1 MSAWR
6 DTALGLLGGS
16 FDPVHKGHVALA
28 RQLADAAGLSEV
40 RFVIASAPPHR
51 TALVASAPL
60 RLRMLTA
67 AVEGIPGFSVE
78 ECELG
83 PSATGYTVDTLEILG
98 RANPGRTLCWMMGF
112 DSFLTLPTWRRWRSI
127 FVLAHLLV
135 GARAGHQAGPP
146 ASLKA
151 EIESRSVADH
161 RELRASKAGRI
172 MICRKPVEGVS
183 SSRVRRA
190 ARSGDL
196 AQDLIP
202 STVARIITDTGAYAG
217 GEN

>member
-1 MSAWR
+1 MSEWR
-6 DTALGLLGGS
+6 GLGLLGGS
-16 FDPVHKGHVALA
+16 FDPVHKGHLALA
-28 RQLADAAGLSEV
+28 RRLSGAARLSEV

-51 TALVASAPL
+51 GALVASAPL

-83 PSATGYTVDTLEILG
+83 ASASGYTVDTLEFL
-98 RANPGRTLCWMMGF
+98 RRENPGRTLFWMMGF
-112 DSFLTLPTWRRWRSI
+112 DSFLTLPAWRRWRSI
-127 FVLAHLLV
+127 LGLAHLLV
-135 GARAGHQAGPP
+135 GARAGHHAGLP
-146 ASLKA
+146 AALRA
-151 EIESRSVADH
+151 EIGSRSVTDH
-161 RELRASKAGRI
+161 RELRSSAAGRI
-172 MICRKPVEGVS
+172 MICPQPVAAVS

-202 STVARIITDTGAYAG
+202 APVARIISDSGAYAG

>member
-1 MSAWR
+1 MSEWR
-6 DTALGLLGGS
+6 GLGLLGGS

-60 RLRMLTA
+60 RLRMLRA
-67 AVEGIPGFSVE
+67 AVEEIPGFSVE

-83 PSATGYTVDTLEILG
+83 PSATGYTVDTLEFLR

-127 FVLAHLLV
+127 FDLAHLLV
-135 GARAGHQAGPP
+135 GARGGHQAGLP
-146 ASLKA
+146 AALKA
-151 EIESRSVADH
+151 EIGSRSVTGH
-161 RELRASKAGRI
+161 RALRSSDAGRI
-172 MICRKPVEGVS
+172 MICRKPVAAVS

-190 ARSGDL
+190 ARSGDF
-196 AQDLIP
+196 AKDLIP
-202 STVARIITDTGAYAG
+202 APVARIISDSGAYAG

>member
-1 MSAWR
+1 MSEWR
-6 DTALGLLGGS
+6 GLGLLGGS

-28 RQLADAAGLSEV
+28 RELADAAQLSEV

-51 TALVASAPL
+51 PAPVASAPL

-67 AVEGIPGFSVE
+67 AIEGIPGFSVE
-78 ECELG
+78 ESELG
-83 PSATGYTVDTLEILG
+83 PAATGYTVDTLEFLR

-127 FVLAHLLV
+127 LDLAHLLI
-135 GARAGHQAGPP
+135 GARSGHQGKLP
-146 ASLKA
+146 AALKA
-151 EIESRSVADH
+151 EIESRSGTDH
-161 RELRASKAGRI
+161 RGLRSSAAGRI
-172 MICRKPVEGVS
+172 MICRKPVAAVS

-196 AQDLIP
+196 TQDLIP
-202 STVARIITDTGAYAG
+202 APVARIISDSGAYAG

>member
-1 MSAWR
+1 MSERR

-16 FDPVHKGHVALA
+16 FDPVHRGHVALA
-28 RQLADAAGLSEV
+28 RQLADAARLSEV
-40 RFVIASAPPHR
+40 RFVIASTPPHR

-60 RLRMLTA
+60 RLRMLRA
-67 AVEGIPGFSVE
+67 ALEGIPGFLVE

-83 PSATGYTVDTLEILG
+83 SSATGYTVDTLEFLK

-127 FVLAHLLV
+127 FDLAHVLV
-135 GARAGHQAGPP
+135 GARAGHQAPLP
-146 ASLKA
+146 AALKA
-151 EIESRSVADH
+151 EIESRSIADH
-161 RELRASKAGRI
+161 RELRASEAGRI
-172 MICRKPVEGVS
+172 MICRNPVAAVS
-183 SSRVRRA
+183 SSRVRSA
-190 ARSGDL
+190 ARSGDI

-202 STVARIITDTGAYAG
+202 ARVARIISDSGAYAG

>member
-1 MSAWR
+1 MSEWR
-6 DTALGLLGGS
+6 GLGLLGGS

-28 RQLADAAGLSEV
+28 RQLADAARLSEV
-40 RFVIASAPPHR
+40 RFVIASTPPHR

-60 RLRMLTA
+60 RLRMLKV

-83 PSATGYTVDTLEILG
+83 PDATGYTVDTLEFLS

-112 DSFLTLPTWRRWRSI
+112 DSFLTLPSWRRWRSI
-127 FVLAHLLV
+127 FDLAHLLV
-135 GARAGHQAGPP
+135 GARAGHQGKLP
-146 ASLKA
+146 AALKA
-151 EIESRSVADH
+151 EIESRSVRDH
-161 RELRASKAGRI
+161 RGLRSSAAGRI
-172 MICRKPVEGVS
+172 MICRKPVAAVS

-190 ARSGDL
+190 ARAGDL

-202 STVARIITDTGAYAG
+202 ARVARIISDSGAYAG

>member
-1 MSAWR
+1 MSEWR
-6 DTALGLLGGS
+6 GLGLLGGS

-28 RQLADAAGLSEV
+28 RQLADAAKLSEV

-67 AVEGIPGFSVE
+67 ALKGIPGFSVE

-83 PSATGYTVDTLEILG
+83 TSATGYTVDTLEFLK
-98 RANPGRTLCWMMGF
+98 RANPGRTLCWIMGF

-127 FVLAHLLV
+127 LGLAHLLV
-135 GARAGHQAGPP
+135 GARAGHQARLP

-151 EIESRSVADH
+151 EIQSRSVTDH
-161 RELRASKAGRI
+161 RQLRSSEAGLI
-172 MICRKPVEGVS
+172 MICRKPVAAVS
-183 SSRVRRA
+183 SSRVRHA

-196 AQDLIP
+196 APDLIP
-202 STVARIITDTGAYAG
+202 APVARIITDSGAYAG
-217 GEN
+217 GKN

>member
-1 MSAWR
+1 MSEWR
-6 DTALGLLGGS
+6 NSALGLLGGS
-16 FDPVHKGHVALA
+16 FDPVHRGHVALA
-28 RQLADAAGLSEV
+28 RRLAEAAKLSEV

-60 RLRMLTA
+60 RLRMLRA
-67 AVEGIPGFSVE
+67 ALEGIPGFSVE

-83 PSATGYTVDTLEILG
+83 PSATGYTVDTLEFLK

-112 DSFLTLPTWRRWRSI
+112 DSFLTLPAWRRWRSI
-127 FVLAHLLV
+127 FGLAHVLV
-135 GARAGHQAGPP
+135 GARAGHQAPLP
-146 ASLKA
+146 AALRA
-151 EIESRSVADH
+151 EIESRSVANH
-161 RELRASKAGRI
+161 RELKASEAGRI
-172 MICRKPVEGVS
+172 MICRKPVAAVS
-183 SSRVRRA
+183 SSRVRSA

-202 STVARIITDTGAYAG
+202 ARVARIISDSGAYAG